1 MLFIETTKTRRYE
14 LKERARRQEETR
26 RRITEA
32 TVALHEELGPA
43 ATPIAEIARRA
54 GVQRLTV
61 YKHFPDEPSLLAA
74 CSAHWNASHPRPDPE
89 GWRSTEEPHAR
100 TRTALRE
107 LYAYYS
113 ANERM
118 LGHVV
123 RDAQAMPALRD
134 VVERRVGPWLAHA
147 ADVLM
152 SPWKARGKRR
162 DRLAA
167 QLDLVLGFQGWQLL
181 TRRTGGDSPGAAD
194 LAAELVRSAATQP

>member
-1 MLFIETTKTRRYE
+1 VFIEMTKTRRYE

-32 TVALHEELGPA
+32 TVDLHEEVGPA
-43 ATPIAEIARRA
+43 ATSIAEVARRA

-74 CSAHWNASHPRPDPE
+74 CSAHWNASHPPPDAD
-89 GWRSTEEPHAR
+89 GWREIADPLER

-118 LGHVV
+118 LGHVT
-123 RDAQAMPALRD
+123 RDARAMPALHD
-134 VVERRVGPWLAHA
+134 QVERDMSPYLSSI
-147 ADVLM
+147 ADLVT
-152 SPWKARGKRR
+152 SPWKLRGKRR
-162 DRLAA
+162 GRLAA
-167 QLDLVLGFQGWQLL
+167 QLDLILRFEGWQLL
-181 TRRTGGDSPGAAD
+181 SGRADGDVGKAAD
-194 LAAELVRSAATQP
+194 LAADLVRAAAT